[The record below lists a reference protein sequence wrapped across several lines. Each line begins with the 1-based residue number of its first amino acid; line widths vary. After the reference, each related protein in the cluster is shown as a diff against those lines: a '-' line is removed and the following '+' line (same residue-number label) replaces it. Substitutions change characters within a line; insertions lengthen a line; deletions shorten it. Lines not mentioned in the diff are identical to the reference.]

1 MMIANVKGFLS
12 GYENQRKHSPA
23 SCWAFNAAR
32 FADSAAASS
41 AFLFFSFA
49 TRSASSL
56 AACSFAKRA
65 SSASFAKRASSASF
79 AKRASSASFA
89 KRASSASF
97 AKRASSASFAAFS
110 FASRSVS
117 SLAACS
123 SAMRRSSSSFAKRA
137 SSASF
142 SAFSLA
148 SASKASAS
156 LANRA
161 VVSPLSASHHEAC
174 TEKTEQKGKR
184 VESG

>member
-23 SCWAFNAAR
+23 SCLAFNAAR

-56 AACSFAKRA
+56 AAC
-65 SSASFAKRASSASF
+65 
-79 AKRASSASFA
+79 SFA

-174 TEKTEQKGKR
+174 TEKTEQKERKWKVDNG
-184 VESG
+184 SGMPRTIGFGIGW